1 MKKLIFTLLIFGL
14 AFLIYSWDRTSPV
27 IKWGFKEGIVVGK
40 QARLSVQVSD
50 GERGLASWTLVVKQ
64 KAKTIQVL
72 EEDFSAGEAPAQ
84 REAHINLADLASKMQ
99 LSDGEFRVHVTAT
112 DQASLHFFY
121 NTTHSQRVLT
131 LDSHPPSLELRSGH
145 HYITQGGAQIILYST
160 INEEAHISGVSVGD
174 RNFRGFPQNTG
185 PNHYAALI
193 GVDYKH
199 TPGTPIRAWAEDLAG
214 NRSELNVPCTIRT
227 LRFRKRTLTV
237 SDAFISKVSR
247 EILARSSQVSAA
259 ATPAETFIRI
269 NNHLRKINI
278 EQIRRLTRDSASQLL
293 FKGPF
298 MQMVNT
304 KVEAAFAD
312 ERDYAY
318 DGEVIDRQTH
328 LGYDLASFA
337 HSPVDCANDGEVI
350 WAGYLGIY
358 GNCVIVDHG
367 LGLASLY
374 GHMSSIETEAG
385 AKVKKGQSLG
395 RSGATGL
402 ASGVHLHFTTLVQGT
417 PVNPLEWWDA
427 KWVQQQ
433 VFDRLNS
440 KDAD

>member
-1 MKKLIFTLLIFGL
+1 MKKLIVTLLIFGL
-14 AFLIYSWDRTSPV
+14 AFFIYSWDRTPPV
-27 IKWGFKEGIVVGK
+27 IEWGFKDGVVVGN
-40 QARLSVQVSD
+40 QARLRFQVSD
-50 GERGLASWTLVVKQ
+50 EGKGLASWTLVVQ
-64 KAKTIQVL
+64 QEATKTQVL
-72 EEDFSAGEAPAQ
+72 EEYFPAGEAPAQ
-84 REAHINLADLASKMQ
+84 REAHINMMDLASKIQ
-99 LSDGEFRVHVTAT
+99 LSDGEFRVHVKAT
-112 DQASLHFFY
+112 DQTSLRFFN

-131 LDSHPPSLELRSGH
+131 LDSLPPVLELRSGN
-145 HYITQGGAQIILYST
+145 HYIRQGGAQIILYST
-160 INEEAHISGVSVGD
+160 INEKAHSSGVSVGD
-174 RNFRGFPQNTG
+174 RDFRGFSQSSG

-193 GVDYKH
+193 GVDYNH
-199 TPGTPIRAWAEDLAG
+199 TPGTPIRAWAQDLAG
-214 NRSELNVPCTIRT
+214 NRSEFNIPSTILT
-227 LRFRKRTLTV
+227 SRFRKRTLTV
-237 SDAFISKVSR
+237 SDTFISQVSR

-269 NNHLRKINI
+269 NNHLRKINL
-278 EQIRRLTRDSASQLL
+278 EQIKRLTRDSASQLL
-293 FKGPF
+293 FEGPF

-318 DGEVIDRQTH
+318 AGEVIDRQTH

-367 LGLASLY
+367 LGLSSLY
-374 GHMSSIETEAG
+374 GHMSSIETAAG

-395 RSGATGL
+395 RSGKTGL
-402 ASGVHLHFTTLVQGT
+402 ASGVHVHFTTLVQGT

-433 VFDRLNS
+433 VFDRLNPR
-440 KDAD
+440 DDD